1 MTSATSTLP
10 NDDAVL
16 GQIRRVLHGRTV
28 RILDLGGGSGV
39 YAVPLAGDGH
49 EVLVLDH
56 SNDALATLGRR
67 AHAEGVDDR
76 VTGRTAD
83 LDSLGASLQAASGDL
98 VLCHR
103 VLEHVESA
111 EATLAAAAEALAPD
125 GLLSIVV
132 TNRPGAVLSRIIAGR
147 LDEAEALLESA
158 APVPSGRRFD
168 AAELTELVQR
178 SGLRVV
184 AMRGVGL
191 IGELNP
197 AEAATAA
204 GRALAERV
212 ADDAVLSGAAPLL
225 HVLAAHRHG
234 S

>member
-16 GQIRRVLHGRTV
+16 GQIRRVLDARTV

-56 SNDALATLGRR
+56 SNDALATLARR
-67 AHAEGVDDR
+67 AQAEGVDGR

-83 LDSLGASLQAASGDL
+83 LDSLGESLQPASGDL

-147 LDEAEALLESA
+147 LDEADALLDDPTTSQ
-158 APVPSGRRFD
+158 SGRRFD
-168 AAELTELVQR
+168 IAELTELMQR
-178 SGLRVV
+178 AGLRII
-184 AMRGVGL
+184 ALRGVGL

-197 AEAATAA
+197 EEAATAA
-204 GRALAERV
+204 GRALAERI
-212 ADDAVLSGAAPLL
+212 ADDAVLAAAAPLL
-225 HVLAAHRHG
+225 HVIAAHRHG